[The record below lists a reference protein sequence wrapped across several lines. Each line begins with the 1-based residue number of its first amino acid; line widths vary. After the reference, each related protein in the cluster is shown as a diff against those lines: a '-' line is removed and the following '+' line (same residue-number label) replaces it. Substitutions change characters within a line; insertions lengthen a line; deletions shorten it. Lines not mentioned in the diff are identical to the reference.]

1 MIALLIT
8 LVVTIDMLTMGG
20 PIVNSI
26 IVTSVVLAFAT
37 GVVLALVWRRTRPA
51 VYARIGG
58 SEAA

>member
-1 MIALLIT
+1 
-8 LVVTIDMLTMGG
+8 MLTMGG

-37 GVVLALVWRRTRPA
+37 GVVLALVWRRTRPS

-58 SEAA
+58 SEEG